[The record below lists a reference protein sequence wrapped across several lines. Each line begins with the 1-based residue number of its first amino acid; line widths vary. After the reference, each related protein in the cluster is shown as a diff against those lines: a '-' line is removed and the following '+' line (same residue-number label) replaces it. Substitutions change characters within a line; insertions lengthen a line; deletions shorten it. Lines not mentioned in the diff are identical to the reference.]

1 MAIVAVALLRYK
13 TSSSSHGNTTEKPG
27 QHLGES
33 KFSNQIDSKFT
44 AVSSQRQRSLRS
56 QRRAALLSSPFL
68 SSPARLCAALGA
80 VRHVAPRGAELQ
92 DDARRARRHADGPL
106 GPYTP
111 ALLL

>member
-44 AVSSQRQRSLRS
+44 AVSSPETEKFAVSAPSRSSLIAFSLLSRS
-56 QRRAALLSSPFL
+56 PSAQHLAQSGMWRHAGLNCKMTRAAHGAMPTDPSAR
-68 SSPARLCAALGA
+68 ARL
-80 VRHVAPRGAELQ
+80 PS
-92 DDARRARRHADGPL
+92 
-106 GPYTP
+106 
-111 ALLL
+111 